1 MAERFVA
8 AWSLERPVLPAPH
21 QIVAALWASTVEMP
35 VSSPRSLV
43 FHGWVT
49 LSSTLLGFALG
60 AVLGMVLAIGIVHVR
75 TLERSLMPWLI
86 ASQTIPILAIA
97 PIVVVA
103 LGAVGITG
111 LVPKALISMYLSFFP
126 VAIGMV
132 KGLTSPDPMLLDLI
146 RTYSAGRLQTLLR
159 LRLPAALPY
168 LFASLK
174 IAVAISL
181 VGAIVGEL
189 PTGSSLGLGARLL
202 VGLLLRPDHPDLGRA
217 VRGRDPGGLPRPGG
231 GAGGAPDRPGH
242 GSAAM
247 SAVAAAV
254 LAVAFAALIGWAHA
268 RPGAVPAVFWIATL
282 AAWAGAWW
290 LNHRLAGSMPK
301 RARERPARHPVAAA
315 VRARRVRPVGD
326 RLRRRR
332 HSVRAAAAALGDPRQ
347 ARHLGRDPAPGFR
360 PDRPEVG
367 AAGLGHR
374 RRSRGSRWR

>member
-1 MAERFVA
+1 MTSDSPLARVVPVVVVLAALLILWYGAALPMNSGLPSFPAGGTLPERFVA

-21 QIVAALWASTVEMP
+21 QIIAALWATTVDMP

-60 AVLGMVLAIGIVHVR
+60 AVLGMALAIGIVYVR

-103 LGAVGITG
+103 LGAAGITG
-111 LVPKALISMYLSFFP
+111 LIPKALISMYLSFFP

-159 LRLPAALPY
+159 LRLPAAVPY

-174 IAVAISL
+174 VAVAISL

-202 VGLLLRPDHPDLGRA
+202 T
-217 VRGRDPGGLPRPGG
+217 
-231 GAGGAPDRPGH
+231 
-242 GSAAM
+242 GSYYGQTVQIWAALFAAAILAACLVQ
-247 SAVAAAV
+247 AVA
-254 LAVAFAALIGWAHA
+254 LAERVTARVMGA
-268 RPGAVPAVFWIATL
+268 RP
-282 AAWAGAWW
+282 
-290 LNHRLAGSMPK
+290 
-301 RARERPARHPVAAA
+301 
-315 VRARRVRPVGD
+315 
-326 RLRRRR
+326 
-332 HSVRAAAAALGDPRQ
+332 
-347 ARHLGRDPAPGFR
+347 
-360 PDRPEVG
+360 
-367 AAGLGHR
+367 
-374 RRSRGSRWR
+374 

>member
-1 MAERFVA
+1 MTSESRLARVAAIMVVLAALLVVWYAAALPMNSGLPSFPAGGTLTERFVA

-21 QIVAALWASTVEMP
+21 QIVVALWASTVDMP

-49 LSSTLLGFALG
+49 LSSTLLGFAFG
-60 AVLGMVLAIGIVHVR
+60 TVLGMALAIGIVHVR

-103 LGAVGITG
+103 LGAAGITG
-111 LVPKALISMYLSFFP
+111 LIPKALISMYLSFFP

-159 LRLPAALPY
+159 LRLPAAVPY

-174 IAVAISL
+174 VAVAISL

-202 VGLLLRPDHPDLGRA
+202 T
-217 VRGRDPGGLPRPGG
+217 
-231 GAGGAPDRPGH
+231 
-242 GSAAM
+242 GSYYGQTVQIWAALFAAAILAACLVQ
-247 SAVAAAV
+247 AVA
-254 LAVAFAALIGWAHA
+254 LAERVTLRAMGA
-268 RPGAVPAVFWIATL
+268 RP
-282 AAWAGAWW
+282 
-290 LNHRLAGSMPK
+290 
-301 RARERPARHPVAAA
+301 
-315 VRARRVRPVGD
+315 
-326 RLRRRR
+326 
-332 HSVRAAAAALGDPRQ
+332 
-347 ARHLGRDPAPGFR
+347 
-360 PDRPEVG
+360 
-367 AAGLGHR
+367 
-374 RRSRGSRWR
+374 